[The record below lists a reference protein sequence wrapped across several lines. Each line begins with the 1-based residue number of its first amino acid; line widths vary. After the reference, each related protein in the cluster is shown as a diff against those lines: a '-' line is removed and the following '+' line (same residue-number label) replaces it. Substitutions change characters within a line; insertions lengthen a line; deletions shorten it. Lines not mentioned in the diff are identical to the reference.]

1 MLECVVDPK
10 NLRVENIISSIWK
23 PRDSNIEGTH
33 NNDKK
38 NVCEIL
44 HMLTSQRLWSSPN
57 LQRLCHPFKVWR
69 KLLCNPKRGCAPC
82 KRCCHRP
89 WSGNDARSV
98 VVNWARST
106 SDFELADGEVCL
118 IELGGVLMWNMAYTL
133 QPTSFSLLH
142 SLPMLSIHL
151 NLVPKCGTRACS
163 STFVLCSTQGAP
175 ARLHDNGGLKGES
188 LSRPWGKSMRFF
200 LMHSV
205 VTLGRAC
212 HVCSE
217 FRV

>member
-1 MLECVVDPK
+1 MIELVVRPK
-10 NLRVENIISSIWK
+10 KLRVENNIISSIWK
-23 PRDSNIEGTH
+23 TTRFQNWRNPQSQRNF
-33 NNDKK
+33 
-38 NVCEIL
+38 CEVL

-57 LQRLCHPFKVWR
+57 LQRLCHPFKVGR
-69 KLLCNPKRGCAPC
+69 KLLCNSERGCA
-82 KRCCHRP
+82 R
-89 WSGNDARSV
+89 SGDGARSL
-98 VVNWARST
+98 VVNWACNT

-142 SLPMLSIHL
+142 SLPMLSVHL

-188 LSRPWGKSMRFF
+188 LVS
-200 LMHSV
+200 L
-205 VTLGRAC
+205 
-212 HVCSE
+212 
-217 FRV
+217 